1 MIMAKRSLMMAMIF
15 SFLMASMASFSS
27 VSFADTIKER
37 IQGSQGTDALT
48 DLEKSVDDTTSDTV
62 KVARRIFV
70 SLTLIFGIWLG
81 IGYLRAGFSPDAL
94 RETKGRIAFFL
105 LFLILSFWTEQILG
119 FIFKMLGIDLSTL

>member
-1 MIMAKRSLMMAMIF
+1 MKILKRRIPWVLILFLFMATMVT
-15 SFLMASMASFSS
+15 FSS
-27 VSFADTIKER
+27 VSFAETIKER

-48 DLEKSVDDTTSDTV
+48 DLEKSVDDTTSETV

-105 LFLILSFWTEQILG
+105 LFLILSFWTEQLLG
-119 FIFKMLGIDLSTL
+119 FLFKMLGIDLSTL